1 MSKEISTAD
10 LDQMM
15 HQENFTLLD
24 LRNPDEF
31 NERHIEGPPSLLPL
45 NIPFYE
51 MLEEGGR
58 EDTNES
64 VLAYIKSSLS
74 KKLSKDKKV
83 VVVCGRGNTSA
94 LVADLMIQEGY
105 DAHTLVHGMAGWSD
119 YYAIRPIVQ
128 SPKLSLFQIA
138 RLSRGCLSYVI
149 LSDKKAIIIDP
160 LRDLTPYEE
169 LLKTHESTISLILDT
184 HAHAD
189 HISGG
194 KALAEKYGVP
204 YFLHPYDGIHPM
216 DLLPATFSYE
226 PSWDQKIYHLGINEL
241 KTLHIPGHTLG
252 NQAFLLNGKYL
263 FSGDSIFIESIA
275 RPDLGGHAE
284 TWTALHYH
292 SLRKLLELPDDTVV
306 LPAHYGALTEQNERH
321 VFARNL
327 GELKKKNE
335 GLKMAERS
343 LEEFSKYIL
352 GHLPHFP
359 EEYIEIKRVN
369 IGLSNPNADEASEL
383 ESGKN
388 ICALSQTTKEN
399 KNGK

>member
-1 MSKEISTAD
+1 MTKEISTAD

-15 HQENFTLLD
+15 QQESFSLLD
-24 LRNPDEF
+24 VRNPEEY
-31 NERHIEGPPSLLPL
+31 NERRIEGPLSI
-45 NIPFYE
+45 NIPFFE
-51 MLEEGGR
+51 MLEGGGK

-64 VLAYIKSSLS
+64 VQEYIKSSLP
-74 KKLSKDKKV
+74 KKLPKDKKV
-83 VVVCGRGNTSA
+83 VVVCGKGNTSA
-94 LVADLMIQEGY
+94 LVADLMLKEGY
-105 DAHTLVHGMAGWSD
+105 DAYSLAHGMAGWSD
-119 YYAIRPIVQ
+119 YYATRPIEE
-128 SPKLSLFQIA
+128 SSKFSLFQII

-149 LSDKKAIIIDP
+149 LADKKAIIIDP
-160 LRDLTPYEE
+160 LRDLTPYEN
-169 LLKTHESTISLILDT
+169 LLKRHSSTISLILDT

-216 DLLPATFSYE
+216 DLLPATYSYE
-226 PSWDQKIYHLGINEL
+226 PSWDQKTYYLGNNEL

-292 SLRKLLELPDDTVV
+292 SLRKLLELPDEVVV
-306 LPAHYGALTEQNERH
+306 LPAHYGALTEQNEHH
-321 VFARNL
+321 VFARTL
-327 GELKKKNE
+327 GELKQKNE
-335 GLKMAERS
+335 GLIMAKKS

-359 EEYIEIKRVN
+359 KEYIEIKRVN
-369 IGLSNPNADEASEL
+369 IGLSKPNADEASEL

-388 ICALSQTTKEN
+388 ICALSQTK
-399 KNGK
+399 KGK